1 MSASAF
7 PYNTM
12 ANRIPRVKV
21 REQEPAVRA
30 TNFKEVCYGYDREE
44 AMLEASRC
52 LNCKM
57 PKCVGKCPV
66 HINIPEFISQLA
78 GGDIAAAARTIAKD
92 SSLPSVCGRVCPQ
105 ESQCEGA
112 CVLGI
117 KGEPVAIG
125 KLERFVG
132 DWAIENNAHDDVE
145 RMESNGKKVAVVGS
159 GPAGLACA
167 SDLAKAGY
175 EVKIFEAL
183 HKVGGVLVYGIP
195 EFRLPKD
202 KIVAREVDAV
212 RKLGVEIETDV
223 VVGRSMTVDDLL
235 DREGYDAVFVGSGA
249 GLPRFM
255 GIEGENLNGV
265 FSANEFLTR
274 ANLMHA
280 YDEAYDTPI
289 YTGCKVVVVG
299 GGNVAMDAVRTA
311 RRLGAESVIVYRR
324 SEAELPARVEEVHHA
339 KEEGIDFQMLT
350 NPVRVIGNEKG
361 WVTGIECVRME
372 LGEPDESGRRSPVAV
387 EGSEFVIDCDVVIM
401 ALGTSPNPL
410 IKQTTDGLEVN
421 RRGCIVADEDGVT
434 SRPGVFAGGDAVTG
448 AATVILAMGAG
459 RKAAKAIDAYLTK

>member
-1 MSASAF
+1 
-7 PYNTM
+7 M
-12 ANRIPRVKV
+12 ANKIGRVPV
-21 REQEPAVRA
+21 REQDPKVRA
-30 TNFKEVCYGYDREE
+30 ENFEEVCYGYNTEE
-44 AMLEASRC
+44 ARLEATRC
-52 LNCKM
+52 LNCKR
-57 PKCVGKCPV
+57 PRCVEGCPV
-66 HINIPEFISQLA
+66 NVDIPGFIAKLA
-78 GGDIAAAARTIAKD
+78 EGDEAGAAAVIARD

-105 ESQCEGA
+105 ESQCEGS

-125 KLERFVG
+125 KLERYTG
-132 DWAIENNAHDDVE
+132 DWAIAHPAE
-145 RMESNGKKVAVVGS
+145 ATELPPRNGHRVAIVGS

-183 HKVGGVLVYGIP
+183 HEVGGVLVYGIP
-195 EFRLPKD
+195 EFRLPKEG
-202 KIVAREVDAV
+202 IVAKEVEAV
-212 RKLGVEIETDV
+212 RRLGVEIETDV
-223 VVGRSMTVDDLL
+223 IIGHTMTIDDLL

-274 ANLMHA
+274 TNLMHA

-289 YTGCKVVVVG
+289 YTGRKVVVVG

-339 KEEGIDFQMLT
+339 KEEGIEFRMLT
-350 NPVRVIGNEKG
+350 NPVRVIDNGQG
-361 WVTGIECVRME
+361 WVGGIECVSME
-372 LGEPDESGRRSPVAV
+372 LGEPDESGRRSPVAKP
-387 EGSEFVIDCDVVIM
+387 GSEHTIDCDVVIM

-410 IKQTTDGLEVN
+410 IKDTTKGLETN
-421 RRGCIVADEDGVT
+421 RRGCIVADEAGAT
-434 SRPGVFAGGDAVTG
+434 TRPGVFAGGDAVTG

-459 RKAAKAIDAYLTK
+459 RKAAAAIDDYIKSKS